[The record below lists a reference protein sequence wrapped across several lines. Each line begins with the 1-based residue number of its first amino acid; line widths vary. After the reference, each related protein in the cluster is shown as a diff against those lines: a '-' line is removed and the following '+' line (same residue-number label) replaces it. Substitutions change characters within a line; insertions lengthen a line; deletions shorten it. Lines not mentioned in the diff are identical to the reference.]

1 MKKSHAAPAARLY
14 TPRATLCALGM
25 KVRSLKL
32 FDTIAERVRIRQ
44 KAIRHTPIEK
54 LTDAFIAILA
64 GAHGLCEVNTRV
76 RADAALQR
84 SFGRSACAEQ
94 SVVQETLDRC
104 TAENVRQ
111 MEEAVDAVF
120 RAHSRAYRHDHRRGL
135 LLLDIDLT
143 GLPCGQSGEEAKKG
157 YLSGYGVRRGRQMGR
172 VMASAY
178 DEVVADRLYPGNL
191 QLHDTLPHLD
201 EALEKTLELDEA
213 KRRRTVL
220 RIDAGGGSMNE
231 VNWLLRRGYHVHC
244 KDFSSKRAAHYA
256 LSVREWVA
264 DPRHKGREL
273 GWAIVKEGD
282 YARPVRRLALR
293 WRKRNGQRCHALLIS
308 SLEPGDVLK
317 LLGMEPGLVK
327 EAWAVMLGY
336 ARLYDERGGGVE
348 IDIKESKQGLGITK
362 RRKKSFTGQQM
373 VALLG
378 ALAHNVVVWAKR
390 WLSED
395 APKLKRYGVQRM
407 VRDVL
412 SVSGFVELSQSGAIK
427 RVVLN
432 GAAALGRTCA
442 KALRLLLEA
451 EHVRVTLG
459 ET

>member
-1 MKKSHAAPAARLY
+1 MKKSPVASGTRFY

-32 FDTIAERVRIRQ
+32 FDTIAQRVHIRQ
-44 KAIRHTPIEK
+44 KTIRHTPLEK
-54 LTDAFIAILA
+54 LQDAFIAILA

-76 RADAALQR
+76 RSDAALQR
-84 SFGRSACAEQ
+84 SFGRQDCAEQ

-104 TAENVRQ
+104 SAENVRE
-111 MEEAVDAVF
+111 MEGAVDAIF
-120 RAHSRAYRHDHRRGL
+120 RAHSVAYRHEYKKGL
-135 LLLDIDLT
+135 LLLDVDLT
-143 GLPCGQSGEEAKKG
+143 GLPCGGSGESAEVG

-172 VMASAY
+172 VVAPRY

-191 QLHDTLPHLD
+191 QLRDTLPHLI
-201 EALEKTLELDEA
+201 EATEQTLELDEA
-213 KRRRTVL
+213 KRRRTVV
-220 RIDAGGGSMNE
+220 RMDAGGGSMNGI
-231 VNWLLRRGYHVHC
+231 NWLLKRGYHVHC
-244 KDFSSKRAAHYA
+244 KDISTRRAAHYA

-264 DPRHKGREL
+264 DPRRPGREL
-273 GWAIVKEGD
+273 GWALVKSGD

-293 WRKRNGQRCHALLIS
+293 WRKRNGQRRHALLIS
-308 SLEPGDVLK
+308 SLEPREVLR
-317 LLGMEPGLVK
+317 LVGEPPEK
-327 EAWAVMLGY
+327 EADEQAVMLAY

-362 RRKKSFTGQQM
+362 RRKKSYAGQQM
-373 VALLG
+373 VMLLG
-378 ALAHNVVVWAKR
+378 TLAHNVVVWARR
-390 WLSED
+390 WLMED
-395 APKLKRYGVQRM
+395 APKLGRYGVQRV

-412 SVSGFVELSQSGAIK
+412 GVSGFIELGKNGAIK

-432 GAAALGRTCA
+432 GASALGRACA
-442 KALRLLLEA
+442 KALRVLLEA

>member
-1 MKKSHAAPAARLY
+1 MKKSPAASVARHY
-14 TPRATLCALGM
+14 TPRATLCALGV
-25 KVRSLKL
+25 KVRSLKF
-32 FDTIAERVRIRQ
+32 FDIIGEHVRIRQ
-44 KAIRHTPIEK
+44 KTIRHTPLEK
-54 LTDAFIAILA
+54 LQDAFIALLA
-64 GAHGLCEVNTRV
+64 GAHGLCELNTRV
-76 RADAALQR
+76 RSDAALQR
-84 SFGRSACAEQ
+84 SFGRSSCAEQ
-94 SVVQETLDRC
+94 SVVQETLDAC

-111 MEEAVDAVF
+111 MEEAVDVIF
-120 RAHSRAYRHDHRRGL
+120 RAQSRAYRHDYQQGL
-135 LLLDIDLT
+135 LLLDVDLT
-143 GLPCGQSGEEAKKG
+143 GLPCGRSGEEAQKG

-178 DEVVADRLYPGNL
+178 DEVVADRVYPGNL
-191 QLHDTLPHLD
+191 QLHDTLPHLV

-213 KRRRTVL
+213 RRQRTVL
-220 RIDAGGGSMNE
+220 RIDAGGGSMNG

-244 KDFSSKRAAHYA
+244 KDFSTRRAAHYA

-264 DPRHKGREL
+264 DPRQKGREL
-273 GWAIVKEGD
+273 GWAVVKEGD

-308 SLEPGDVLK
+308 SLEPGEVLK
-317 LLGMEPGLVK
+317 LLGLASGLVK
-327 EAWAVMLGY
+327 DAGAVMLAY

-362 RRKKSFTGQQM
+362 RRKKSFAGQQM

-378 ALAHNVVVWAKR
+378 TLAHNVVVWAKR
-390 WLSED
+390 WLAEE

-412 SVSGFVELSQSGAIK
+412 AVSGFVELGRSGAVK

-432 GAAALGRTCA
+432 GAAALGRASA

>member
-1 MKKSHAAPAARLY
+1 MKKSQAASAARLY
-14 TPRATLCALGM
+14 TPRATLCALGL

-32 FDTIAERVRIRQ
+32 FDTLAEHVRIRQ
-44 KAIRHTPIEK
+44 KTIRHTPLEK
-54 LTDAFIAILA
+54 LQDAFIAILA
-64 GAHGLCEVNTRV
+64 GAHGLVEVNTRV
-76 RADAALQR
+76 RSDAALQH
-84 SFGRSACAEQ
+84 SFGREACAEQ

-104 TAENVRQ
+104 TGENVRQ
-111 MEEAVDAVF
+111 MEEAVDAIF
-120 RAHSRAYRHDHRRGL
+120 RAHSRAYRHDYKRCL
-135 LLLDIDLT
+135 QLLDVDLT
-143 GLPCGQSGEEAKKG
+143 GLPCGKSAEEARKG

-172 VMASAY
+172 VMACAY
-178 DEVVADRLYPGNL
+178 DEVVADRVYPGNL
-191 QLHDTLPHLD
+191 QLHDTLPHLV

-220 RIDAGGGSMNE
+220 RIDAGGGSMNGI
-231 VNWLLRRGYHVHC
+231 NWLLRRGYHVHC
-244 KDFSSKRAAHYA
+244 KDFSSRRAAHYA
-256 LSVREWVA
+256 LSVREWVS

-273 GWAIVKEGD
+273 GWAVVKEGD

-308 SLEPGDVLK
+308 SLESGDVLK
-317 LLGMEPGLVK
+317 LLGLTPGLVVDA
-327 EAWAVMLGY
+327 EAVMAAY
-336 ARLYDERGGGVE
+336 ARLYDDRGGGVE

-378 ALAHNVVVWAKR
+378 TLAHNVVVWAKR
-390 WLSED
+390 WLSCD
-395 APKLKRYGVQRM
+395 APKLRRYGVQRM

-412 SVSGFVELSQSGAIK
+412 AVSGFVELGKTGAVR

-432 GAAALGRTCA
+432 SASALGGACA
-442 KALRLLLEA
+442 KALRELLEA

>member
-1 MKKSHAAPAARLY
+1 MKKSPAASAARLY
-14 TPRATLCALGM
+14 TPRATLCALGL

-44 KAIRHTPIEK
+44 KTIRHTPIEK
-54 LTDAFIAILA
+54 LTDAFIAILS

-84 SFGRSACAEQ
+84 SFGREGCAEQ

-104 TAENVRQ
+104 SAENVRQ
-111 MEEAVDAVF
+111 MEEAVDAIF
-120 RAHSRAYRHDHRRGL
+120 RAHSRAYRHDYKRCLH
-135 LLLDIDLT
+135 LLDVDLT
-143 GLPCGQSGEEAKKG
+143 GLPCGKSAEEARKG

-191 QLHDTLPHLD
+191 QLRDTLPHLV

-220 RIDAGGGSMNE
+220 RIDAGGGSMNGI
-231 VNWLLRRGYHVHC
+231 NWLLRRGYHVHC

-264 DPRHKGREL
+264 DPRHKGREM

-293 WRKRNGQRCHALLIS
+293 WRKRNGQRRHALLIS
-308 SLEPGDVLK
+308 TLEPGDVLK
-317 LLGMEPGLVK
+317 LLGMEAGLVK
-327 EAWAVMLGY
+327 DAWAVMLAY
-336 ARLYDERGGGVE
+336 ARLYDERGGAVE
-348 IDIKESKQGLGITK
+348 VDIKESKQGLGVTK
-362 RRKKSFTGQQM
+362 RRKKSFAGQQM

-378 ALAHNVVVWAKR
+378 TLAHNVVVWAKR

-412 SVSGFVELSQSGAIK
+412 AVSGFLELGKGERVK
-427 RVVLN
+427 RVMLN
-432 GAAALGRTCA
+432 SGSALGRACA

>member
-1 MKKSHAAPAARLY
+1 MKKSRATVATRLY
-14 TPRATLCALGM
+14 TPRATLCALGV

-32 FDTIAERVRIRQ
+32 FETISEHVRIRQ
-44 KAIRHTPIEK
+44 KTIRHTPIEK
-54 LTDAFIAILA
+54 LQDAFIAILA
-64 GAHGLCEVNTRV
+64 GAHGLGEVNTRV
-76 RADAALQR
+76 RSDAALQR

-94 SVVQETLDRC
+94 SVVQETLDAC
-104 TAENVRQ
+104 TGENVRQ
-111 MEEAVDAVF
+111 MEEAVDAIF
-120 RAHSRAYRHDHRRGL
+120 RAHSRAYRHDYGRGL
-135 LLLDIDLT
+135 LLLDVDLT
-143 GLPCGQSGEEAKKG
+143 GLPCGKSAEEARKG

-191 QLHDTLPHLD
+191 QLHDTLPHLV
-201 EALEKTLELDEA
+201 EALEQTLELDEA

-220 RIDAGGGSMNE
+220 RIDAGGGSMNGI
-231 VNWLLRRGYHVHC
+231 NWLLRRGYHIHC
-244 KDFSSKRAAHYA
+244 KDFSSQRAAHYA
-256 LSVREWVA
+256 LSVREWVS

-273 GWAIVKEGD
+273 GWAIVKAGD

-293 WRKRNGQRCHALLIS
+293 WRQRNGQRCHALLIS
-308 SLEPGDVLK
+308 TLEPGDVLK

-327 EAWAVMLGY
+327 DAGAVMMAY
-336 ARLYDERGGGVE
+336 ARLYDERGGAVE
-348 IDIKESKQGLGITK
+348 VDIKESKQGLGVTK

-378 ALAHNVVVWAKR
+378 QLAHNVVVWAKR
-390 WLSED
+390 WLSDD

-412 SVSGFVELSQSGAIK
+412 AVSGFVELGKGERIK

-432 GAAALGRTCA
+432 SRKALGRACA

>member
-1 MKKSHAAPAARLY
+1 MKKSPTVAARLY
-14 TPRATLCALGM
+14 TPRATLCALGL

-32 FDTIAERVRIRQ
+32 FDTIAEHVRIRQ
-44 KAIRHTPIEK
+44 KTIKHTPIEK

-76 RADAALQR
+76 RADAALHR
-84 SFGRSACAEQ
+84 SFGRSSCAEQ

-104 TAENVRQ
+104 SAENVRQ
-111 MEEAVDAVF
+111 MEEAVDAIF

-135 LLLDIDLT
+135 LLLDVDLT
-143 GLPCGQSGEEAKKG
+143 GLPCGKSAEEARKG

-178 DEVVADRLYPGNL
+178 DEVVADRVYPGNL
-191 QLHDTLPHLD
+191 QLHDTLPHLV
-201 EALEKTLELDEA
+201 EALEKSLELDEA

-220 RIDAGGGSMNE
+220 RIDAGGGSMNG

-244 KDFSSKRAAHYA
+244 KDFSSRRAAHYA
-256 LSVREWVA
+256 LSVREWVS

-273 GWAIVKEGD
+273 GWAIVKAGD

-308 SLEPGDVLK
+308 TLGPAEVLK
-317 LLGMEPGLVK
+317 LLGRPSE
-327 EAWAVMLGY
+327 EAGDAQAVMLAY

-362 RRKKSFTGQQM
+362 RRKKSFTGQRM

-378 ALAHNVVVWAKR
+378 TLAHNVVVWAKR

-395 APKLKRYGVQRM
+395 APKLRRYGVQRM

-412 SVSGFVELSQSGAIK
+412 AVSGFLELGKGERVK

-432 GAAALGRTCA
+432 GASAIGRVCA
-442 KALRLLLEA
+442 KALRVLLEA